1 MMTKVNQLMEQQIAI
16 NLENRINEVLA
27 ARRSVK
33 RKAEERWLN
42 KEIKIDSRMDYGTL
56 TVRAYEVLE
65 VVDGVE
71 A

>member
-1 MMTKVNQLMEQQIAI
+1 MMTKVNQLMERKIAI

-27 ARRSVK
+27 ARRSV
-33 RKAEERWLN
+33 RKMAEDRWPHKN
-42 KEIKIDSRMDYGTL
+42 IHIDSRMDYGTL

-65 VVDGVE
+65 VVEGVE